1 MMKHTLVKILVY
13 TILIVLCVVWLF
25 PLASSLI
32 VISKDMEDFN
42 TLPFWQPVSIVK
54 TFKNLATN
62 FLTAWKEAQIG
73 FAFLNTAIYALG
85 AGIGSAIM
93 ASLAGYA
100 MVHTTVKAPQAWFI
114 GIFIGNLFPFQL
126 FLIPLYFVLKALHL
140 YDTRIGLVIAY
151 IGICVPFALFVFRN
165 YAHTLPA
172 ELFDAAKVD
181 GASRWGAYARI
192 FLPMS
197 RPAFAVVFTFQFI
210 WTWNDLL
217 FAMVLSE
224 KYRPIMNTLG
234 MLSGARG
241 AFPPPVIVMGSVIA
255 SLPTIILLLSLQ
267 RTFIR
272 GFTLTA
278 EK

>member
-1 MMKHTLVKILVY
+1 MNTRLV
-13 TILIVLCVVWLF
+13 
-25 PLASSLI
+25 
-32 VISKDMEDFN
+32 
-42 TLPFWQPVSIVK
+42 
-54 TFKNLATN
+54 
-62 FLTAWKEAQIG
+62 
-73 FAFLNTAIYALG
+73 
-85 AGIGSAIM
+85 
-93 ASLAGYA
+93 
-100 MVHTTVKAPQAWFI
+100 
-114 GIFIGNLFPFQL
+114 QL

>member
-1 MMKHTLVKILVY
+1 MTIAKSASTPSVALGADHGGYELKEQLKSWLRERGHPIRDLGTMSKEPVDYPKIAHEVAGLV
-13 TILIVLCVVWLF
+13 
-25 PLASSLI
+25 ASGACRFGI
-32 VISKDMEDFN
+32 MVD
-42 TLPFWQPVSIVK
+42 
-54 TFKNLATN
+54 
-62 FLTAWKEAQIG
+62 
-73 FAFLNTAIYALG
+73 G
-85 AGIGSAIM
+85 AGIGSAIL

-100 MVHTTVKAPQAWFI
+100 MVHTNVKAPHAWFI

-140 YDTRIGLVIAY
+140 YDTRLGLVIAY
-151 IGICVPFALFVFRN
+151 MGICVPFALFVFRN
-165 YAHTLPA
+165 YAYTLPA

-181 GASRWGAYARI
+181 GASRWAAYTQI

-197 RPAFAVVFTFQFI
+197 RPAFAVVFCFQFI

-234 MLSGARG
+234 MLSGSRG
-241 AFPPPVIVMGSVIA
+241 SFPPPVILMGAVIA
-255 SLPTIILLLSLQ
+255 SLPTVILLLSLQ
-267 RTFIR
+267 KTFIR

>member
-1 MMKHTLVKILVY
+1 MMKNALVKILVY
-13 TILIVLCVVWLF
+13 TILIVLCIVWLF
-25 PLASSLI
+25 PLVSSVVVVTKGL
-32 VISKDMEDFN
+32 DDFN
-42 TLPFWQPVSIVK
+42 SLPYWQPAAAGRI
-54 TFKNLATN
+54 FQNLASN
-62 FLTAWKEAQIG
+62 FITAWNEAKIG

-100 MVHTTVKAPQAWFI
+100 MVHTNVKAPQAWFI
-114 GIFIGNLFPFQL
+114 GIFLGNLFPFQL

-140 YDTRIGLVIAY
+140 YDTRLGLVIAY
-151 IGICVPFALFVFRN
+151 VGICVPFALFVFRN

-181 GASRWGAYARI
+181 GASKWGAYTRI
-192 FLPMS
+192 FLPMA
-197 RPAFAVVFTFQFI
+197 RPAFAVVFCFQFI

-224 KYRPIMNTLG
+224 RYRPVMNTLS
-234 MLSGARG
+234 MLSGSRG
-241 AFPPPVIVMGSVIA
+241 SFPPPVIIMGSIIA
-255 SLPTIILLLSLQ
+255 SLPTVILLLSLQ